1 MIETTET
8 ALETKEM
15 PAAAAASPK
24 RKRTALDVLRAL
36 GRPKVAIM
44 LALGVSSGLPFML
57 ISNTLGFWL
66 SENHIKLS
74 VIGYL
79 SWASLPYLWKFV
91 WGALVDHTAAP
102 VLARLGRR
110 RSWMIL
116 TQILVGVGLAGM
128 ALSGPTHLPWL
139 GLFALMA
146 GIGAAMQD
154 TVIDAWRI
162 EIASDV
168 DELGLLTSSYSLGY
182 RAAVIATD
190 ALILLVATAIGWALS
205 YLIYGAVMAVGVVAA
220 LLAREPA
227 RASPTLSRELTD
239 VVMALNAA
247 RKPAAS
253 LKGAVDAVVG
263 PFTAFFRTHG
273 VGLAALMLLMITLY
287 HLCDY
292 MRGPMSNPYYV
303 ALHISKPVIAGV
315 RGAIGLPMTFVGI
328 ALGGLASLRL
338 GARTSLLLGAIL
350 QPMAVLAFATLGWH
364 GGDYVLVRLGAAPVD
379 AFQVIMG
386 FDSLVM
392 GAAGVTLIAYMSSLT
407 SLGYTATQYALLTS
421 AMAWSGKFLKGFS
434 GDIIEALQHTGL
446 SQLNAYAWFFVF
458 SAAIGIPAIV
468 VCGLLLAIAGRA
480 RTAAVAAAG

>member
-1 MIETTET
+1 MIDTTET
-8 ALETKEM
+8 A
-15 PAAAAASPK
+15 PSAAAAAPK
-24 RKRTALDVLRAL
+24 RKRTALDVVRAL

-44 LALGVSSGLPFML
+44 LALGFSSGLPFML

-91 WGALVDHTAAP
+91 FGAIVDHTAAP
-102 VLARLGRR
+102 LLARLGRR
-110 RSWMIL
+110 RGWMIL
-116 TQILVGVGLAGM
+116 TQVLVGLGLAGM
-128 ALSGPTHLPWL
+128 ALAGPAHLPWL
-139 GLFALMA
+139 GLFALVA
-146 GIGAAMQD
+146 GIGAAAQD

-162 EIASDV
+162 EIASDA
-168 DELGLLTSSYSLGY
+168 DELGLLTSSYSLGF

-190 ALILLVATAIGWALS
+190 AVILLVATAIGWAMS
-205 YLIYGAVMAVGVVAA
+205 YLLYGAVMAVGVVAA

-227 RASPTLSRELTD
+227 RAGAAAPAYEPGGPEAAMLLK
-239 VVMALNAA
+239 AA
-247 RKPAAS
+247 RKRS

-263 PFTAFFRTHG
+263 PFVTFFRTHG
-273 VGLAALMLLMITLY
+273 VGMAALMLLMITLY

-303 ALHISKPVIAGV
+303 ALHISKPMIAGV
-315 RGAIGLPMTFVGI
+315 RGAVGLPMTFVGI
-328 ALGGLASLRL
+328 AVGGLASLRL

-350 QPMAVLAFATLGWH
+350 QPLAVLAFATLGWH
-364 GGDYVLVRLGAAPVD
+364 GGDYVLFRLGGAPVG
-379 AFQVIMG
+379 AFAVIMG

-392 GAAGVTLIAYMSSLT
+392 GAAGVALIAYMSSLT

-421 AMAWSGKFLKGFS
+421 AMAWSGKLLKGFS
-434 GDIIEALQHTGL
+434 GDIVEAMQHTGL
-446 SQLNAYAWFFVF
+446 SLLDAYAWFFVF

-468 VCGLLLAIAGRA
+468 VCALLLALAGR
-480 RTAAVAAAG
+480 RTRLASMAAVG

>member
-8 ALETKEM
+8 A
-15 PAAAAASPK
+15 PAAAAAASPK

-44 LALGVSSGLPFML
+44 LALGFSSGLPFML

-110 RSWMIL
+110 RGWMII
-116 TQILVGVGLAGM
+116 TQIVVGVGLAGM
-128 ALSGPTHLPWL
+128 ALSGPAHLPWL
-139 GLFALMA
+139 GLFALVA

-162 EIASDV
+162 EIASDA
-168 DELGLLTSSYSLGY
+168 DELGLLTSSYSLGF

-190 ALILLVATAIGWALS
+190 ALILVVATAIGWALS
-205 YLIYGAVMAVGVVAA
+205 YLLYAAVMAVGVVAA

-227 RASPTLSRELTD
+227 RAGVLAP
-239 VVMALNAA
+239 VAA
-247 RKPAAS
+247 GKPAAT
-253 LKGAVDAVVG
+253 LRGAVDAVVG

-315 RGAIGLPMTFVGI
+315 RSAIGLPMTFLGI

-350 QPMAVLAFATLGWH
+350 QPLAVLAFATLGWH
-364 GGDYVLVRLGAAPVD
+364 GGDYVLVRLGGAQVD
-379 AFQVIMG
+379 AFTVIMG

-421 AMAWSGKFLKGFS
+421 AMAWSGKTLKGFS
-434 GDIIEALQHTGL
+434 GDIVESLQHTGL

-458 SAAIGIPAIV
+458 SAAIGIPGIV
-468 VCGLLLAIAGRA
+468 VCGLLLATAGRT
-480 RTAAVAAAG
+480 RTAAVATVG

>member
-8 ALETKEM
+8 AQVETKEM
-15 PAAAAASPK
+15 AAAAAPAK
-24 RKRTALDVLRAL
+24 RKRAALDVLRAL
-36 GRPKVAIM
+36 GRPKVAVM
-44 LALGVSSGLPFML
+44 LALGFSSGLPFML
-57 ISNTLGFWL
+57 IGNTLGFWL
-66 SENHIKLS
+66 SENHVKLS
-74 VIGYL
+74 AIGYL
-79 SWASLPYLWKFV
+79 SWAGLAYLWKFV
-91 WGALVDHTAAP
+91 WGAVVDHTAAP
-102 VLARLGRR
+102 LLARLGRR
-110 RSWMIL
+110 RGWMIV
-116 TQILVGVGLAGM
+116 TQAFVGIGLAGM
-128 ALSGPTHLPWL
+128 ALAGPAHLPWL
-139 GLFALMA
+139 GLFAVVA
-146 GIGAAMQD
+146 GIAAAMQD

-168 DELGLLTSSYSLGY
+168 DELGLLTASYSLGF
-182 RAAVIATD
+182 RVALFATE
-190 ALILLVATAIGWALS
+190 ALILLVATAIGWAMS
-205 YLIYGAVMAVGVVAA
+205 YLLYGAVMAVGVIAA

-227 RASPTLSRELTD
+227 RAD
-239 VVMALNAA
+239 AVMARNAA
-247 RKPAAS
+247 SKPVAS

-263 PFTAFFRTHG
+263 PFLTFFRTHG

-350 QPMAVLAFATLGWH
+350 QPLAVLAFATLGWH
-364 GGDYVLVRLGAAPVD
+364 GGDYVLFRLGGAPVG
-379 AFQVIMG
+379 AFEVIMG

-392 GAAGVTLIAYMSSLT
+392 GAAGVALIAYMSSLT

-434 GDIIEALQHTGL
+434 GDLVEALQHTGL
-446 SQLNAYAWFFVF
+446 SPLNAYAWFFVF
-458 SAAIGIPAIV
+458 SAAIGVPAIL
-468 VCGLLLAIAGRA
+468 VCAVIPTM
-480 RTAAVAAAG
+480 RTA